1 MPLMKSTLGR
11 VKRLLPIFGRRLIA
25 TLPDS
30 GGELFLGDSITPSA
44 EHDNT
49 ALSNPQ
55 DIPLAD
61 VTLPLTEWLRL
72 PPAVAQSTSLIDRFH
87 LSPKLMNALKRNAVN
102 TLEQLSAL
110 TPHDLLAMRNV
121 GPGYVKEIVDT
132 LTNLTSAASRS
143 PDSRWPPLDGCL
155 GMMHGEPAQAPAG
168 PSGLGVGTDQDQRDP
183 VTVPIALSEWLTL
196 PPYVAQSA
204 LPLKRLRLSAQVSNA
219 LEFNRVETVTQLS
232 SLSPY
237 ELFSMPRIGRE
248 SIKEIMAVL
257 TQLSAQTPESLDPA
271 AILFGDL
278 YRGDIAVALL
288 QWLCGAAI
296 ESCAKVPA
304 STCDDASGIGPMS
317 WSAPFAN

>member
-1 MPLMKSTLGR
+1 
-11 VKRLLPIFGRRLIA
+11 
-25 TLPDS
+25 
-30 GGELFLGDSITPSA
+30 
-44 EHDNT
+44 
-49 ALSNPQ
+49 
-55 DIPLAD
+55 
-61 VTLPLTEWLRL
+61 
-72 PPAVAQSTSLIDRFH
+72 
-87 LSPKLMNALKRNAVN
+87 MNALKRNAVN

-304 STCDDASGIGPMS
+304 STCDGASGIGPMS
-317 WSAPFAN
+317 WSAPFAS